1 MKQDRKLVVKRLKEN
16 YLMPVVRV
24 YEESEALKIADILIE
39 TGLRTIE
46 ITMSVPSAEKII
58 ESLVNKFH
66 DDIVVGA
73 GTVLTLDQAKLVYNS
88 GAQFLVSPIFK
99 KDVVTFCKR
108 KELTVIPG
116 ASTPREIYMAHEA
129 GADAVKIFPSV
140 SLGGPKF
147 LGSMK
152 AIYPNIDFV
161 PTGGINLSNITDF
174 IKAGA
179 TMVGVGSALINTK
192 LLKENKIDEI
202 KQHAQRFLAIVQK
215 GGFE

>member
-1 MKQDRKLVVKRLKEN
+1 
-16 YLMPVVRV
+16 MPVVRV

-58 ESLVNKFH
+58 ESLVKKFH

-73 GTVLTLDQAKLVYNS
+73 GTVLTLTQAKLVYNS

-108 KELTVIPG
+108 KELAVIPG
-116 ASTPREIYMAHEA
+116 ASTPREIYMAHET

-179 TMVGVGSALINTK
+179 AMVGVGSALINTK

-202 KQHAQRFLAIVQK
+202 KQDAQRFLAIVQEERSK
-215 GGFE
+215 